1 MVLHDTVI
9 TEEAGI
15 QSVSIV
21 SSTFTTAAQARAAAL
36 GMPDVK
42 LVILPSPLTPKS
54 TEEIKQL
61 AQVHASEIANA
72 LIK

>member
-1 MVLHDTVI
+1 
-9 TEEAGI
+9 
-15 QSVSIV
+15 
-21 SSTFTTAAQARAAAL
+21 
-36 GMPDVK
+36 MPDVE

-61 AQVHASEIANA
+61 AKVHASEIVNA